1 MPGKASPFPS
11 PLRVLAHVH
20 GYPPHDN
27 AGAEYML
34 HMILRW
40 LVSRGHEARVIVAP
54 ERESYEYEGVSVVS
68 AAESLGGDH
77 AAFFRWAERHAAWS
91 NLILTH
97 LDFTA
102 NAVGIARVNARPLV
116 HLVHNEMQ
124 LGHHGVTEAALV
136 IFNSAWVS
144 ETVAWQGPSIIV
156 RPPVFARDYLVDR
169 NGAGA
174 ITLVATIKLKG
185 VDTFYEIARRM
196 PKRRFLGV
204 QGAYSLNIAP
214 EPELSNVEIRANGP
228 DIASVYRQ
236 TRILLVPSQ
245 YESWSRCAIE
255 AATSGI
261 PVIASPTPGLR
272 ESLGE
277 AGIFVERDDI
287 AGWCRRIDNLDEDR
301 AYRTASEAVRARAA
315 ELEAS
320 SEQELE
326 ALEEALMR
334 VAK

>member
-1 MPGKASPFPS
+1 
-11 PLRVLAHVH
+11 
-20 GYPPHDN
+20 
-27 AGAEYML
+27 ML
-34 HMILRW
+34 HAILRW
-40 LVSRGHEARVIVAP
+40 LISRGHEARVIVAP
-54 ERESYEYEGVSVVS
+54 ERESYEHEGVSVVS
-68 AAESLGGDH
+68 AASMGGDH
-77 AAFFRWAERHAAWS
+77 AAYFRWAERHARWS

-97 LDFTA
+97 LDFTS

-124 LGHHGVTEAALV
+124 LGHHGVTQAALV

-144 ETVAWQGPSIIV
+144 EAVAWTGPSIIV
-156 RPPVFARDYLVDR
+156 RPPVFARDYLVAR
-169 NGAGA
+169 NGSADA

-185 VDTFYEIARRM
+185 VETFYEIARRM

-204 QGAYSLNIAP
+204 RGAYSLNIPP
-214 EPELSNVEIRANGP
+214 EPELANVEIRANGP

-287 AGWCRRIDNLDEDR
+287 AGWCRRIDNLDEER
-301 AYRTASEAVRARAA
+301 AYRAASDAVRARAA
-315 ELEAS
+315 ELESS

-334 VAK
+334 VVS